1 MKKIYALLSAML
13 FTAAVASAQYY
24 VIPHTYGP
32 GNPGGLNND
41 PEFPIGGGA
50 ATGWTTILPGSQIAP
65 ALSPATAIPFAFQFN
80 GQAVTHYK
88 AGSIGL
94 VTFDTSALASTL
106 TIAAAPLPNA
116 AIPNNSVVLWG
127 LQGTGS
133 NDLIITKTFG
143 TAPNRQHWISYSS
156 YAPAPPAGSTC
167 WNYISVVLEETSNK
181 IYIVDQR
188 NNPSCTPSFVHGIQ
202 INATTAIALPTNPTP
217 AINSSDALPAGNN
230 YFEFIYGTQAPVAAR
245 IASITTP
252 RTGYLNDP
260 VTIAGGLFNAGS
272 QAITSCNLNY
282 TINNGATQTVALS
295 GLNVA
300 SGTVFNYSSSTLW
313 TPTTSGAFTL
323 RVWCSAIN
331 GGTVNSDTSNATIN
345 VLPAAMGNLLV
356 FEHFTNA
363 SCGPCAAQNPAFV
376 ALLKSN
382 ALKATSIKYHVS
394 WPGVDP
400 MYSANTADPT
410 ARVNYYGVTGVP
422 DVFLGNA
429 AGLVSVSPSQVT
441 QALIDQNAVATAPFE
456 YNINTSVTGN
466 VLTVSGNVNNPGNV
480 TGNLVL
486 QLAVVED
493 PVKYATPPGTNGE
506 TEFPSTLR
514 KLLPS
519 ATGTTLSGASTPFSY
534 TYTIPTGQV
543 KENLF
548 VVAFVQNNTNKQV
561 YKGGKIKNGFSL
573 NTVTSVAEPVAIVN
587 SLNVYPNPARG
598 EARISFNSNQNGQ
611 ARLRMFN
618 LNGQEVMSRIINLNE
633 GENNHRLDLDGLAK
647 GLYLVE
653 LSGDNG
659 HSTVRLSVD

>member
-1 MKKIYALLSAML
+1 MKKIYAFLTAML
-13 FTAAVASAQYY
+13 FSAAVASAQYY

-32 GNPGGLNND
+32 GNPGGLNTD
-41 PEFPIGGGA
+41 PEYPIGGGA
-50 ATGWTTILPGSQIAP
+50 ATGWVTILGGNNTATAI
-65 ALSPATAIPFAFQFN
+65 SPATAIPFSFQFN
-80 GQAVTHYK
+80 GQAVTHFK
-88 AGSIGL
+88 AGNVGV
-94 VTFDTSALASTL
+94 VTFDTNATASTL
-106 TIAAAPLPNA
+106 SLTAAPLPSS
-116 AIPNNSVVLWG
+116 AIPNNSIVLWG
-127 LQGTGS
+127 LLGNGA
-133 NDLIITKTFG
+133 NDFIITKTFG

-156 YAPAPPAGSTC
+156 YTPATGAATC
-167 WNYISVVLEETSNK
+167 WNYMSVVLEETSNK

-188 NNPSCTPSFVHGIQ
+188 NNPSCTPNFYYGIQ
-202 INATTAIALPTNPTP
+202 INGTTAISVPTNPTP
-217 AINSSDALPAGNN
+217 AINSSDPLPAGNN

-245 IASITTP
+245 IASVSTP
-252 RTGYLNDP
+252 RTAYINDP

-282 TINNGATQTVALS
+282 SINNGATQTVALS

-300 SGTVFNYSSSTLW
+300 AGSTYNYSSSTIW
-313 TPTTSGAFTL
+313 TPSTSGAFAL
-323 RVWCSAIN
+323 RVWCSNIN
-331 GGTVNSDTSNATIN
+331 GGTVNSDTSNVTIN
-345 VLPAAMGNLLV
+345 VLPAAIGNLLV

-376 ALLKSN
+376 SLLKSN

-429 AGLVSVSPSQVT
+429 PGLVSVAPSGVT

-456 YNINTSVTGN
+456 YNINTSVAGN
-466 VLTVSGNVNNPGNV
+466 VLTVSGNVNNPGNIQ
-480 TGNLVL
+480 GNLVL

-519 ATGTTLSGASTPFSY
+519 ATGTTLSGASTPFNY

-573 NTVTSVAEPVAIVN
+573 NTVTSVAEPTAMVN
-587 SLNVYPNPARG
+587 GLNVYPNPARG
-598 EARISFNSNQNGQ
+598 EARISFNSNQMGQ

-618 LNGQEVMSRIINLNE
+618 LSGQEVMSRIISITE